1 MKLEVGKKYVR
12 RDGNTTGP
20 LESYDGCPFVFLDPY
35 YGESYT
41 EEGYYFQDR
50 TKASRDLIREYE
62 EPEGEPAVESKTDL
76 AVGDRVRFKPDS
88 DYRADGEFVVTFA
101 KNGYVE
107 LDDKLVCGYRFH
119 RVDRFEKVPVVEP
132 GPPTEGPAV
141 CTFNLEPDE
150 QPAIRTFETGATRN
164 LDTNKLD
171 YEGFLSPLVLHSF
184 AKYMHSH
191 RLQKDGTMRD
201 SDNWQAGL
209 PMDVYM
215 KSMWR
220 HFMDVWMLHRGG
232 QPISPDSGEPV
243 SLEEALCAVLFNVQG
258 MLHEHLKKGGA

>member
-1 MKLEVGKKYVR
+1 MTIQLEVGKRYVR

-20 LESYDGCPFVFLDPY
+20 LESYDGYPFVFLDPD

-50 TKASRDLIREYE
+50 TEASRDLIREY
-62 EPEGEPAVESKTDL
+62 
-76 AVGDRVRFKPDS
+76 
-88 DYRADGEFVVTFA
+88 
-101 KNGYVE
+101 
-107 LDDKLVCGYRFH
+107 
-119 RVDRFEKVPVVEP
+119 VEP

-201 SDNWQAGL
+201 ADNWQRGISQ
-209 PMDVYM
+209 DVYM

-220 HFMDVWMLHRGG
+220 HFMDVWSLHRGG

-243 SLEEALCAVLFNVQG
+243 NLEEALCAVLFNVQG
-258 MLHEHLKKGGA
+258 MLHEHLKGGV